1 MSAASTPSGPQPIIS
16 NREEDTL
23 RKQAKA
29 KALSECRA
37 QMEAFAQCTQT
48 RTISMLWACRDL
60 RNDLSKCL
68 LVYTSEEAFEKDKQA
83 YLQQSRPD
91 ARSI

>member
-1 MSAASTPSGPQPIIS
+1 VVPNLLAAILQLQRQTTLHVGTYDTMSAASTPSGPQPIIS

-29 KALSECRA
+29 KALTECRA

-48 RTISMLWACRDL
+48 RTISMLWACRDQRNNLSDCL
-60 RNDLSKCL
+60 R
-68 LVYTSEEAFEKDKQA
+68 V
-83 YLQQSRPD
+83 
-91 ARSI
+91 